1 MLGSIVVSLDTVLDP
16 GPCYETINDNVLVS
30 DSSQV
35 RNLYYIKKIFFNYSS
50 TFLPCYMASGI

>member
-35 RNLYYIKKIFFNYSS
+35 RNLYYIKKNFIYRYNHLRYLLSS
-50 TFLPCYMASGI
+50 S